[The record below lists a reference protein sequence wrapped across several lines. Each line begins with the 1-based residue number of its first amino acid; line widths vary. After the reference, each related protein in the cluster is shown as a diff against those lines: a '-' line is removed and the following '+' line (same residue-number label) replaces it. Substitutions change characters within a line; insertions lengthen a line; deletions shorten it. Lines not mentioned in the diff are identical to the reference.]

1 MNWSVLA
8 SVMDTPFPHNL
19 KNADSI
25 PLQLVNF
32 TIEHSP
38 LLPIHLNI
46 IILYVQHCGSRS
58 WIKKIENVFTII
70 YNLIS
75 DQNSALHYRLRTK
88 SDIFGLF
95 SNFRFHVHLKLCGSA
110 FPEIMHIVQLQG

>member
-1 MNWSVLA
+1 MNVNSIE
-8 SVMDTPFPHNL
+8 TK
-19 KNADSI
+19 KNSI
-25 PLQLVNF
+25 
-32 TIEHSP
+32 ICK
-38 LLPIHLNI
+38 
-46 IILYVQHCGSRS
+46 HCGSRS

-95 SNFRFHVHLKLCGSA
+95 SNFSVHVHLKLCGSA